1 MPHDDRSGGEAAV
14 SQPIEI
20 ITDPDVLARRKARAE
35 EYGTWECGPNPIEFG
50 GARAFNE
57 GEPVPKSTVERLQ
70 LDNLGVVVPT
80 GTFAKKSADNA
91 EALAKAQDEAL
102 TEAVKAQ
109 AVKPAKAAPKGGN
122 G

>member
-1 MPHDDRSGGEAAV
+1 M

-70 LDNLGVVVPT
+70 LDQLGVVVPT
-80 GTFAKKSADNA
+80 GTFAKKSAEQAD
-91 EALAKAQDEAL
+91 ALAKAQEQAL
-102 TEAVKAQ
+102 SEAVAAQ
-109 AVKPAKAAPKGGN
+109 ATKPAKATAKGGN
-122 G
+122 S